1 MPPLSASESIR
12 ADFIAGLKLRQK
24 LFLALFAGILNWA
37 IFPQLGLSFLAW
49 VCLVPLLLALYK
61 ENSKRKAFLL
71 GLITGLV
78 FFFGTCHWISKVLRN
93 YGDLSWLGAILLFL
107 LLAVYLSLFYGLFAL
122 SFSWLST
129 RCSMGP
135 ILVSPLLWVSAEYLR
150 GQLMTG
156 FPWCLLGYALVDD
169 IRLAQLATL
178 TGVYGLSFVLMIVN
192 TALAVVFLTPS
203 KTAMLRL
210 AIVALGICVLTMF
223 FALKGQVTGGLK
235 HDVRIV
241 QPNIDLGQ
249 KWDFE
254 SRANLLNEL
263 SNLSLPRAVNQARDG
278 DESVRLIL
286 WPETPAPFYLN
297 HDSDFRRRMQNVAA
311 FSKRYF
317 LFGFVDF
324 RPSAGNGDQRDPYN
338 SVGLISPGGE
348 VISQYD
354 KIHLVP
360 FGEYIPYANLFFFVD
375 KISTEVG
382 NFKPGDHVVVSPLE
396 NGHKLGAFVC
406 YESVV
411 PDLVRLFSKGGAG
424 VLVNVTNDAWFGNSD
439 APFQHLNMAR
449 MRAIEN
455 HRYLLRAANNGISC
469 VIDPYGRILRTVERN
484 QRAVL
489 ESSFE
494 FYTVLTPYAQY
505 GDIFAWICL
514 GISLWAIGSEM
525 WKEWSRNR
533 NRRGIQGIQVC

>member
-1 MPPLSASESIR
+1 MSRSRVCFFSVGCWQQL
-12 ADFIAGLKLRQK
+12 L
-24 LFLALFAGILNWA
+24 LALVAGILNWA
-37 IFPQLGLSFLAW
+37 IFPKLGLSLLAW
-49 VCLVPLLLALYK
+49 VGFVPLFLALHK
-61 ENSKRKAFLL
+61 ESSKRKAFFL
-71 GLITGLV
+71 GLVTGLV

-107 LLAVYLSLFYGLFAL
+107 LLALYLSLFYGFFAL
-122 SFSWLST
+122 SFSWLSS
-129 RCSMGP
+129 RCRLGP
-135 ILVSPLLWVSAEYLR
+135 TLVSPLLWVSAEYLR

-156 FPWCLLGYALVDD
+156 FPWCLLGYAAVDNTN
-169 IRLAQLATL
+169 LAQLATL
-178 TGVYGLSFVLMIVN
+178 TGVYGLSFVLIIVN
-192 TALAVVFLTPS
+192 TALAAFFLAPS
-203 KTAMLRL
+203 RTSLFRL
-210 AIVALGICVLTMF
+210 AFIALGICVLTMF
-223 FALKGQVTGGLK
+223 FALQGQVSEGLK
-235 HDVRIV
+235 HYVRIV

-249 KWDFE
+249 KWDLE
-254 SRANLLNEL
+254 SKTNLLDEL
-263 SNLSLPRAVNQARDG
+263 SQLSLPSAAKQPKDDV
-278 DESVRLIL
+278 EPVRLIL
-286 WPETPAPFYLN
+286 WPETPTPFYFN
-297 HDSDFRRRMQNVAA
+297 HDADFRRRMQNVAEL
-311 FSKRYF
+311 SKGYF

-324 RPSAGNGDQRDPYN
+324 RPSAGNASQRDPYN
-338 SVGLISPGGE
+338 SVGLISPVGV

-382 NFKPGDHVVVSPLE
+382 NFKPGDHVVVSALE

-411 PDLVRLFSKGGAG
+411 PDLVRLFTKGGAE

-469 VIDPYGRILRTVERN
+469 VIDPYGRVLRTVERN
-484 QRAVL
+484 QRTVL

-494 FYTVLTPYAQY
+494 FNTVLTPYAQY
-505 GDIFAWICL
+505 GDVFAWVCL
-514 GISLWAIGSEM
+514 VMSLWIIGNEIR
-525 WKEWSRNR
+525 KEWSRNK
-533 NRRGIQGIQVC
+533 NRGRIQVC